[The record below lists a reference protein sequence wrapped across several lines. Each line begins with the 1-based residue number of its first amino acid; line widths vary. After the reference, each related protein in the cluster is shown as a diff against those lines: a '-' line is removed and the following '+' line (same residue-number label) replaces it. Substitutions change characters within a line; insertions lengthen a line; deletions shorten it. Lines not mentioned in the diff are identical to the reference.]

1 MLSLRVKLIIATF
14 LSLTLTASLAH
25 LTISLWQS
33 LDAHEVDEWLDQN
46 QLGGYKVLFREHGE
60 YSDSPTCNAG
70 SVLYKCDFCTVR
82 LECGERWVESGL
94 KWGWKLYSD

>member
-1 MLSLRVKLIIATF
+1 MTILSLRVKLTIATF

-46 QLGGYKVLFREHGE
+46 QLSSYKKLFREHGE
-60 YSDSPTCNAG
+60 
-70 SVLYKCDFCTVR
+70 
-82 LECGERWVESGL
+82 
-94 KWGWKLYSD
+94 